1 MDCLITKLK
10 GTCSD
15 NSIPKFGILKLEVRE
30 RNNYTMGTPTKNQC
44 CIRINV
50 IENTVIKVV
59 GDGGGI
65 STIYT
70 DVTTNPEN
78 LQQEINLEPG
88 SFTEIYCKYGNY
100 DLEIE
105 SSKIKGIAT
114 FYLTGQNLSSSDFC
128 YVGINLSSNL
138 ANLETFQVNGCNIKG
153 SIDNFKGNTVLKG
166 TVTGYKTAQASN
178 SDRHPDLSGD
188 ISSLGE
194 ATGITTLTL
203 AGKYSGL
210 GDISGLGT
218 LTELTYLNVAML
230 CPTGD
235 LKDFIAV
242 QKQSGRISCTGGIT
256 TIRPFIRV
264 KFYGAGTNNKTY
276 CFVKWDDHKEWIE
289 EKAKLGE
296 AVTNIYAHG
305 ATQAEIEAWT
315 QQGIV
320 VNNVGTDS

>member
-1 MDCLITKLK
+1 MNCLITKLK

-15 NSIPKFGILKLEVRE
+15 NSIPKFGILKFEVRE
-30 RNNYTMGTPTKNQC
+30 RANYTMGTPTENQC
-44 CIRINV
+44 CICIEV
-50 IENTVIKVV
+50 IEDTVIKVV

-65 STIYT
+65 STVYT

-78 LQQEINLEPG
+78 LQQEINLGPG
-88 SFTEIYCKYGNY
+88 SFTNIYCKYGNY

-105 SSKIKGIAT
+105 SSKIKGIKT
-114 FYLTGQNLSSSDFC
+114 LYYTGQNLSSSDFC
-128 YVGINLSSNL
+128 YVGINLSANL

-166 TVTGYKTAQASN
+166 VVTGYKTSQTSN
-178 SDRHPDLSGD
+178 SDRHPYLSGD
-188 ISSLGE
+188 ISSLRE

-218 LTELTYLNVAML
+218 LTALTYLNVAML

-242 QKQSGRISCTGGIT
+242 QKQSGRTSCTGGIT
-256 TIRPFIRV
+256 TVRPFTKV

-276 CFVKWDDHKEWIE
+276 CFVKWDDYKEWIE
-289 EKAKLGE
+289 EKATPG
-296 AVTNIYAHG
+296 AVVTTIYVHG

-315 QQGIV
+315 QQGIT
-320 VNNVGTDS
+320 VNNVDTDS